1 VSEAENA
8 ALEKH
13 AVIEF
18 SKAYKDQ
25 SKGTLVY
32 VGQCAPPI
40 PDTKCA
46 LNGRIIY
53 IEVAH
58 LLGSRSDDRRL
69 LGRTGRDYPSPTE
82 QQRARLTPLDERIGG
97 ELTRILNR
105 KFTKTYTG
113 EPRWLLIRN
122 AHPLW
127 NCYDFKSYLSTMSI
141 PPSIPFTQIWL
152 LCGQTAESGII
163 QLPVQS
169 K

>member
-1 VSEAENA
+1 MSEAEKA
-8 ALEKH
+8 ALQKH

-25 SKGTLVY
+25 SKGNLVY

-40 PDTKCA
+40 PDTKCT

-58 LLGSRSDDRRL
+58 LYGPSSDARRL
-69 LGRTGRDYPSPTE
+69 LGRTGRAYPSPAE
-82 QQRARLTPLDERIGG
+82 QQRARLTPLVVRIGA
-97 ELTRILNR
+97 ELTRILNC

-127 NCYDFKSYLSTMSI
+127 NYYDFKSYLSTISI
-141 PPSIPFTQIWL
+141 PPKTPFTQIWL

-163 QLPVQS
+163 QLPVQ
-169 K
+169 